1 MKIKNVVVIGSGTMG
16 SGIAAHLC
24 NANIPVTLLDLKTE
38 ISEKARERIHKSR
51 PPLLI
56 DKSKINN
63 IKVGNISD
71 DFDVVKDA
79 DWIVEAVVERIDVKH
94 QIYKKI
100 FKTRKDGAIVS
111 SNTSSIPIKV
121 LSEHL
126 TDIEKKDFC
135 ITHFFNPVRYMGLLE
150 IVKNEN
156 NDLNKINQLKEFCE
170 VELGKG
176 AIICNDTPG
185 FLGNRVGVYA
195 MQVAMTEAFKMK
207 LSVEE
212 ADAIFGRPMGIPK
225 TGVFGLYDLIGIDLM
240 ADVLKS
246 FIKELPKSDEFHE
259 VAKEIPLVKKLIET
273 GYTGRKGKGGF
284 YRINKTG
291 ATKVMEAINLET
303 GDYSP
308 SKKIDVKSD
317 KVDLQALIN
326 RKDKYG
332 EYAWSVLSKIIKY
345 ASSLIPNITKE
356 FNDID
361 EAMRLGFNWAKGPF
375 EMLEEIGV
383 KNFFNRVDDFT
394 GNSFLEDLSKTKN
407 SEHLTDIEKKDFCIT
422 HFFNPVRYMG
432 LLEIVKNENNDLKKI
447 NQLKEFCEIELGK
460 GAIVCNDTPGFLG
473 NRVGVY
479 AMQVAM
485 TEAFKMKL
493 SVEEADAIFGRP
505 MGIPKTGVF
514 GLYDLIGIDLMADV
528 LKSFIK
534 ELPKSDEFHEVAKE
548 IPLVKK
554 LIETGYTGRKGKGG
568 FYRMNKTATSK
579 VMEAINLESGN
590 YFPSKKIDVKSDK
603 VDLQGLI
610 NRKDK
615 YGEYAWS
622 VLSKIIKY
630 ASSLVPGITKEFND
644 IDEAMRL
651 GFNWAKGPFEMLEEI
666 GVKNFFDKIDEYKGN
681 NFLEKLSK
689 TKNEDFYGE
698 RQKYTNIETLGK
710 VKKTASSLDG
720 NDSAKIYRFNDYNI
734 VEFTTKA
741 NALDYDSM
749 DALKKAT
756 DKPLII
762 INESMQ
768 FSAGVNL
775 TYTMQ
780 FADKKDFKSIE
791 KFIKYFQETCKHLKY
806 SKHPVISAPSGLTL
820 GGGFEVMVQSN
831 FVASHTNIVVGLVET
846 IVGLIPAGGGCKEML
861 ARWLDTDEAKKDPN
875 YAPLKVFDIIGYGKT
890 ATSPVEAEPMKY
902 LRPVDKK
909 IMNRNSLLEVSKK
922 ILMENK
928 DFKAPNEVKF
938 NLPGK
943 SVLEDMNKILDKLY
957 NDKVILDHGV
967 TVAKELAHVLS
978 GGDTTIDKTL
988 SEDDL
993 FKLEL
998 DAFMRL
1004 IETQKTQDRIKHTL
1018 ATGKPLV
1025 N

>member
-1 MKIKNVVVIGSGTMG
+1 MNIKKVVVIGSGTMG

-38 ISEKARERIHKSR
+38 ISEKARDRIHKSK

-71 DFDVVKDA
+71 DFDAVKDA
-79 DWIVEAVVERIDVKH
+79 DWVVEAVVERIDIKH
-94 QIYKKI
+94 QIYEKI
-100 FKTRKDGAIVS
+100 FKVRKDGAIVS
-111 SNTSSIPIKV
+111 SNTSSIPIKI

-126 TDIEKKDFC
+126 TNIEKKDFC

-156 NDLNKINQLKEFCE
+156 NDLNKINQLKKFCE

-207 LSVEE
+207 LS
-212 ADAIFGRPMGIPK
+212 I
-225 TGVFGLYDLIGIDLM
+225 
-240 ADVLKS
+240 
-246 FIKELPKSDEFHE
+246 
-259 VAKEIPLVKKLIET
+259 
-273 GYTGRKGKGGF
+273 
-284 YRINKTG
+284 
-291 ATKVMEAINLET
+291 
-303 GDYSP
+303 
-308 SKKIDVKSD
+308 
-317 KVDLQALIN
+317 
-326 RKDKYG
+326 
-332 EYAWSVLSKIIKY
+332 
-345 ASSLIPNITKE
+345 
-356 FNDID
+356 
-361 EAMRLGFNWAKGPF
+361 
-375 EMLEEIGV
+375 
-383 KNFFNRVDDFT
+383 
-394 GNSFLEDLSKTKN
+394 
-407 SEHLTDIEKKDFCIT
+407 
-422 HFFNPVRYMG
+422 
-432 LLEIVKNENNDLKKI
+432 
-447 NQLKEFCEIELGK
+447 
-460 GAIVCNDTPGFLG
+460 
-473 NRVGVY
+473 
-479 AMQVAM
+479 
-485 TEAFKMKL
+485 
-493 SVEEADAIFGRP
+493 EEADAIFGRP

-568 FYRMNKTATSK
+568 FYRMNKTGSIK
-579 VMEAINLESGN
+579 VMEAINLETGDYSI
-590 YFPSKKIDVKSDK
+590 SKKIDIKTDQ
-603 VDLQGLI
+603 VDLKRLI

-615 YGEYAWS
+615 YGDYAWS
-622 VLSKIIKY
+622 VISKIIKY
-630 ASSLVPGITKEFND
+630 ASSLVPKITKEFND

-651 GFNWAKGPFEMLEEI
+651 GFNWSKGPFEMLDEI
-666 GVKNFFDKIDEYKGN
+666 GVKNFFDKIDDFKGN
-681 NFLEKLSK
+681 NFLEELSK
-689 TKNEDFYGE
+689 NKNENFYGE

-710 VKKTASSLDG
+710 VKKTASSVDG
-720 NDSAKIYRFNDYNI
+720 NNSAKIYRFNDYNI

-775 TYTMQ
+775 TYTME
-780 FADKKDFKSIE
+780 FADKRDFKSIE

-806 SKHPVISAPSGLTL
+806 SKYPVISAPSGLTL

-875 YAPLKVFDIIGYGKT
+875 FAPLKVFDIIGYGKT
-890 ATSPVEAEPMKY
+890 ATSSVEAEPMKY
-902 LRPVDKK
+902 LMPEDKK
-909 IMNRNSLLEVSKK
+909 IMNRNSLFEVSKK
-922 ILMENK
+922 IIMENT
-928 DFKAPNEVKF
+928 DFKAPEELKF

-943 SVLEDMNKILDKLY
+943 SVLEDMNKILDNLY
-957 NDKVILDHGV
+957 NEKIILDHGV
-967 TVAKELAHVLS
+967 IVAKELANVLS

-988 SEDDL
+988 SENDL

-998 DAFMRL
+998 DAFMKL
-1004 IETQKTQDRIKHTL
+1004 IETKETQDRIKHTL

>member
-24 NANIPVTLLDLKTE
+24 NANVPVTLLDLTTE
-38 ISEKARERIHKSR
+38 ISTNARERIHKSR

-56 DKSKINN
+56 DKTKINN
-63 IKVGNISD
+63 IEVGNIND
-71 DFDVVKDA
+71 NFDVVKNA
-79 DWIVEAVVERIDVKH
+79 DWIVEAVVERIDIKH
-94 QIYKKI
+94 QIYEKI
-100 FKTRKDGAIVS
+100 FNARKDGAIVS

-121 LSEHL
+121 LSENL
-126 TDIEKKDFC
+126 TDQQKKDFC

-156 NDLNKINQLKEFCE
+156 NDLNKINSLKEFCE

-195 MQVAMTEAFKMK
+195 MQIAMTEAFKMK

-246 FIKELPKSDEFHE
+246 FIKELPQLDKFHI
-259 VAKEIPLVKKLIET
+259 VAQEIPLVKKLIDT

-284 YRINKTG
+284 YRINKEG
-291 ATKVMEAINLET
+291 GSKVLEALNLET
-303 GDYSP
+303 GEYSP

-317 KVDLQALIN
+317 KVDINALIN
-326 RKDKYG
+326 RGDKYG

-345 ASSLIPNITKE
+345 ASSLVPEITKE

-383 KNFFNRVDDFT
+383 ENFFSKIDEFE
-394 GNSFLEDLSKTKN
+394 GNKFLEELSKTK
-407 SEHLTDIEKKDFCIT
+407 DEK
-422 HFFNPVRYMG
+422 
-432 LLEIVKNENNDLKKI
+432 
-447 NQLKEFCEIELGK
+447 
-460 GAIVCNDTPGFLG
+460 
-473 NRVGVY
+473 
-479 AMQVAM
+479 
-485 TEAFKMKL
+485 
-493 SVEEADAIFGRP
+493 
-505 MGIPKTGVF
+505 
-514 GLYDLIGIDLMADV
+514 
-528 LKSFIK
+528 
-534 ELPKSDEFHEVAKE
+534 
-548 IPLVKK
+548 
-554 LIETGYTGRKGKGG
+554 
-568 FYRMNKTATSK
+568 
-579 VMEAINLESGN
+579 
-590 YFPSKKIDVKSDK
+590 
-603 VDLQGLI
+603 
-610 NRKDK
+610 
-615 YGEYAWS
+615 
-622 VLSKIIKY
+622 
-630 ASSLVPGITKEFND
+630 
-644 IDEAMRL
+644 
-651 GFNWAKGPFEMLEEI
+651 
-666 GVKNFFDKIDEYKGN
+666 
-681 NFLEKLSK
+681 
-689 TKNEDFYGE
+689 FYGE
-698 RQKYTNIETLGK
+698 RQKYTNIETIGK
-710 VKKTASSLDG
+710 VKRKAQSVDG
-720 NDSAKIYRFNDYNI
+720 NSSAQIYRFKDYNI

-775 TYTMQ
+775 TYTMN
-780 FADKKDFKSIE
+780 FADKGDFKSIE
-791 KFIKYFQETCKHLKY
+791 KFIKYFQDTCKHLKY
-806 SKHPVISAPSGLTL
+806 SKYPVISAPSGLTL
-820 GGGFEVMVQSN
+820 GGGFEVLVQSN
-831 FVASHTNIVVGLVET
+831 FVASHTNIVIGLVET

-861 ARWLDTDEAKKDPN
+861 ARWSETEEAKKDPN

-890 ATSPVEAEPMKY
+890 ATSPVEAVPMKY
-902 LRPVDKK
+902 LKPEDKT
-909 IMNRNSLLEVSKK
+909 IMNRNSLLEVSRK
-922 ILMENK
+922 IIDENK
-928 DFKAPNEVKF
+928 NFTPAEELKF
-938 NLPGK
+938 NLPGE
-943 SVLEDMNKILDKLY
+943 SVRGEMHKILEKLY

-967 TVAKELAHVLS
+967 EVAKELAFVLS
-978 GGDTTIDKTL
+978 GGDTTVEKTL

-1004 IETQKTQDRIKHTL
+1004 IETKKTQERIKHTL

>member
-1 MKIKNVVVIGSGTMG
+1 MKIKKVVVIGSGTMG

-38 ISEKARERIHKSR
+38 ISKKARERIQKSR

-56 DKSKINN
+56 DKSKIDN
-63 IKVGNISD
+63 IKVGNITD
-71 DFDVVKDA
+71 NFDVVKDA
-79 DWIVEAVVERIDVKH
+79 DWIVEAVVERIDIKH
-94 QIYKKI
+94 QIYEKI
-100 FKTRKDGAIVS
+100 FKVRKNGAIVS

-126 TDIEKKDFC
+126 SDVEKKDFC

-170 VELGKG
+170 IELGKG
-176 AIICNDTPG
+176 AIVCNDTPG

-195 MQVAMTEAFKMK
+195 MQIAMTEAFKMK

-212 ADAIFGRPMGIPK
+212 ADSIFGRPMGIPK

-246 FIKELPKSDEFHE
+246 FIKELPKSDEFHV

-291 ATKVMEAINLET
+291 DTKVIEAINLET

-308 SKKIDVKSD
+308 SKKIDLKSD
-317 KVDLQALIN
+317 KVDL
-326 RKDKYG
+326 
-332 EYAWSVLSKIIKY
+332 
-345 ASSLIPNITKE
+345 
-356 FNDID
+356 
-361 EAMRLGFNWAKGPF
+361 
-375 EMLEEIGV
+375 
-383 KNFFNRVDDFT
+383 
-394 GNSFLEDLSKTKN
+394 
-407 SEHLTDIEKKDFCIT
+407 
-422 HFFNPVRYMG
+422 
-432 LLEIVKNENNDLKKI
+432 
-447 NQLKEFCEIELGK
+447 
-460 GAIVCNDTPGFLG
+460 
-473 NRVGVY
+473 
-479 AMQVAM
+479 
-485 TEAFKMKL
+485 
-493 SVEEADAIFGRP
+493 
-505 MGIPKTGVF
+505 
-514 GLYDLIGIDLMADV
+514 
-528 LKSFIK
+528 
-534 ELPKSDEFHEVAKE
+534 
-548 IPLVKK
+548 
-554 LIETGYTGRKGKGG
+554 
-568 FYRMNKTATSK
+568 K
-579 VMEAINLESGN
+579 V
-590 YFPSKKIDVKSDK
+590 
-603 VDLQGLI
+603 LI

-666 GVKNFFDKIDEYKGN
+666 GVKNFFDKVDEFEGN
-681 NFLEKLSK
+681 NFLENLSK
-689 TKNEDFYGE
+689 NKNEDFYGE

-710 VKKTASSLDG
+710 VKKTALSLDG

-741 NALDYDSM
+741 NALDYNSM

-780 FADKKDFKSIE
+780 FADKNDFKSIE

-861 ARWLDTDEAKKDPN
+861 ARWLDTDEAKSDPN
-875 YAPLKVFDIIGYGKT
+875 YAPLKVFDIIGYGRT
-890 ATSPVEAEPMKY
+890 ATSPIEAEPMKY
-902 LRPVDKK
+902 LKPDDKK

-922 ILMENK
+922 ILEENK
-928 DFKAPNEVKF
+928 DFKAPEEHKF
-938 NLPGK
+938 KLPGK
-943 SVLEDMNKILDKLY
+943 AVRGEMDKILEKLY
-957 NDKVILDHGV
+957 NNKVILDHGV
-967 TVAKELAHVLS
+967 EVAKELAHVLS
-978 GGDTTIDKTL
+978 GGDTTIDKSL

-993 FKLEL
+993 FNLEL

-1018 ATGKPLV
+1018 STGKPLI